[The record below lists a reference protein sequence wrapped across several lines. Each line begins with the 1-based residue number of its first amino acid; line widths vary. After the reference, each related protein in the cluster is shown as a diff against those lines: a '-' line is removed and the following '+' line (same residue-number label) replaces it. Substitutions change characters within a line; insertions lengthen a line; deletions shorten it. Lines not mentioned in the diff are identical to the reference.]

1 MGLGGSGMDN
11 DLALLHAKIDRLTEI
26 AEGQHKRQEQLEDL
40 VHDVLPIANQAVKL
54 TIDELAELKSEC
66 KAEDLMF
73 LLKRV
78 MRDTCLLND
87 LLGRAEA
94 AAELMDDVMPLSKQ
108 MVFQA
113 IAVAE
118 QLEAKGYFRLASG
131 GYAVMDKLVANYT
144 EDDLRALAESMPA
157 LVSLM
162 RQATKPEL
170 LKLANDAVAAISAPP
185 EPVSLWQ
192 LISVVFDAKMRQGL
206 GRMLKL
212 VKVMAG

>member
-1 MGLGGSGMDN
+1 MDN
-11 DLALLHAKIDRLTEI
+11 DLVLLHEKIDRLTEI
-26 AEGQHKRQEQLEDL
+26 AEGQRKRQEQLEELAQDL
-40 VHDVLPIANQAVKL
+40 LPIANQAVKL

-66 KAEDLMF
+66 SGEDLLF
-73 LLKRV
+73 LVKRLL
-78 MRDTCLLND
+78 RDTCLLND

-94 AAELMDDVMPLSKQ
+94 AVELMDDVMPLSKQ

-118 QLEAKGYFRLASG
+118 QLEAKGYFRLARGS
-131 GYAVMDKLVANYT
+131 YAAVDKLVANYT
-144 EDDLRALAESMPA
+144 EADLRALAENMPA
-157 LVSLM
+157 LVTLV
-162 RQATKPEL
+162 RNVTKPEL
-170 LKLANDAVAAISAPP
+170 LKLANDAVAAVSAPP

-192 LISVVFDAKMRQGL
+192 LIGVVFDAKMRQGL

>member
-1 MGLGGSGMDN
+1 MDN
-11 DLALLHAKIDRLTEI
+11 DLALLHEKIDRLTEI
-26 AEGQHKRQEQLEDL
+26 AEGQRKRQEQLEEL
-40 VHDVLPIANQAVKL
+40 VHDLLPIANQAVKL

-66 KAEDLMF
+66 QAEDLLF

-78 MRDTCLLND
+78 LRDTCLLND

-94 AAELMDDVMPLSKQ
+94 AVELMDDVMPLSKQ

-118 QLEAKGYFRLASG
+118 QLETKGYFRLASG
-131 GYAVMDKLVANYT
+131 GYAVLDKLVANYT
-144 EDDLRALAESMPA
+144 EADLRALAENMPA
-157 LVSLM
+157 LVSLV

-170 LKLANDAVAAISAPP
+170 LKLANDAVTAVSAPP

-192 LISVVFDAKMRQGL
+192 LLSVVFDARMRQGL

>member
-1 MGLGGSGMDN
+1 MDN
-11 DLALLHAKIDRLTEI
+11 DLALLHTKIDRLTEI
-26 AEGQHKRQEQLEDL
+26 AEGQRKRQEQLEDL
-40 VHDVLPIANQAVKL
+40 VHDMLPIANQAVKL

-66 KAEDLMF
+66 GAEDLLF

-78 MRDTCLLND
+78 LRDTCLLND

-94 AAELMDDVMPLSKQ
+94 AVELMDDVMPLSKQ

-131 GYAVMDKLVANYT
+131 GYAVLDKLVANYT
-144 EDDLRALAESMPA
+144 EADLRALAENMPA

-162 RQATKPEL
+162 RQATRPEL
-170 LKLANDAVAAISAPP
+170 LKLANDAVAALSAPP
-185 EPVSLWQ
+185 EPVSFWQ
-192 LISVVFDAKMRQGL
+192 LLSVVFDAKMRQGL